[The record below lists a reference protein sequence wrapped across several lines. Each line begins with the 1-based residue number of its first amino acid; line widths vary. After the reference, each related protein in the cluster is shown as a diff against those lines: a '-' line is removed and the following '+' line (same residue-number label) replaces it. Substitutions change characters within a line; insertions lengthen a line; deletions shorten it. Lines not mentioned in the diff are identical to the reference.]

1 MPSSWGVGACR
12 KRRRC
17 RRADFDILRE
27 AFVKYVVLIYGNPES
42 RRAWE
47 GMSDEQRAAGLAL
60 YRQLNDDLDA
70 SGERIVSERL
80 AFPELT
86 KRVSVSDGA
95 PMTTDG
101 PFAEAKEFLAGFY
114 LLDCESEERAVEIAG
129 RVPEASFG
137 VVEVRPVMGLHGPD
151 L

>member
-1 MPSSWGVGACR
+1 M
-12 KRRRC
+12 
-17 RRADFDILRE
+17 
-27 AFVKYVVLIYGNPES
+27 KYVVLIYGNPES
-42 RRAWE
+42 RAAWE

-60 YRQLNDDLDA
+60 YQQLNDDLDA

-86 KRVSVSDGA
+86 KRVGI
-95 PMTTDG
+95 TTDG

-114 LLDCESEERAVEIAG
+114 LLDCESEERALEIAH
-129 RVPEASFG
+129 RIPEASFG
-137 VVEVRPVMGLHGPD
+137 AVEVRPVMGLHGPE

>member
-1 MPSSWGVGACR
+1 M
-12 KRRRC
+12 
-17 RRADFDILRE
+17 
-27 AFVKYVVLIYGNPES
+27 KYVVLIYGNPAS
-42 RRAWE
+42 RTAWE

-60 YRQLNDDLDA
+60 YQQLNDDLDA

-86 KRVSVSDGA
+86 KRIGGG
-95 PMTTDG
+95 MITDG

-114 LLDCESEERAVEIAG
+114 LLDCDSEERALEIA
-129 RVPEASFG
+129 RRIPEASFG
-137 VVEVRPVMGLHGPD
+137 VVEVRPVMGLRGPE